1 MKQPIKKLLRSKT
14 DKKIAGVCAGIAN
27 YFDID
32 PTLVRVVFIILGLPG
47 GAPGILLYLV
57 LWFAMPQE

>member
-1 MKQPIKKLLRSKT
+1 MKQPIKKLIRSKS
-14 DKKIAGVCAGIAN
+14 DRKIAGVCAGLAQ

-32 PTLVRVVFIILGLPG
+32 PTLVRVIFIILGLPG

-57 LWFAMPQE
+57 LWVAMPEA